1 MNAPIASRTPLE
13 SVVVRFAGDSGDG
26 MQLTGDQFSQATAL
40 AGNDLSTFPDYPA
53 EIRAPT
59 GTTYGVS
66 AFQINFGART
76 IKTSGDAPDVLVAL
90 NPAALKVNID
100 RLRQGGLV
108 IADSG
113 SFGEKNLRRAG
124 YESNPLEDG
133 TLEPWQLINLDISKY
148 TLEVARPLGLGQKDA
163 LRCKNMWVLGLLY
176 WMYGRDPQ
184 PTIDWLQQKF
194 ARLPDVARANI
205 AALKAGHAFAETAE
219 LQVPVFQVPP
229 AEFASGLHS
238 LINGSQALAWGLL
251 TGTHLAGLE
260 MTFCSYPITPS
271 SPLLHAL
278 SKLPGYGVTTFQAE
292 DEIAA
297 ACAAIG
303 ASYAGTLGVTASS
316 GPGLALKTEALGLAI
331 STELPLVLVDTQRGG
346 PSTGLPTKTEQSD
359 LYMAVWGRNGDAPL
373 PVLAASSPADCFYTA
388 IEAVRLATKY
398 MTPVILL
405 SDGYISNASEPWL
418 IPDVNQLT
426 PFPVEF
432 RTDPSEYQPYQR
444 DPASLARA
452 WVKPGTAGLEH
463 RIGGIEKDYFS
474 GDISYDPANHQRMT
488 DVRAAKIQNITD
500 DIPAQTVSDGNPKG
514 ALAVI
519 GWGSTYGPISRAV
532 ANCREQGLDVAHIHL
547 RHLWPLPRNLGELLA
562 AYRTLLVPE
571 MNNGQLATL
580 LRSQYGLVVQPL
592 NKIAGQPFAIAEIE
606 TAIQSV
612 LSPAGAAA

>member
-100 RLRQGGLV
+100 RLRPGGLV

-133 TLEPWQLINLDISKY
+133 TLESWQLINLDISKY

-163 LRCKNMWVLGLLY
+163 LRCKNMWVLGLVY

-194 ARLPDVARANI
+194 ARLPDVATANI

-219 LQVPVFQVPP
+219 LQVPVFHVPP
-229 AEFASGLHS
+229 ASFDSGLHG

-346 PSTGLPTKTEQSD
+346 PSTGLPPKTEQSD
-359 LYMAVWGRNGDAPL
+359 LYMAV
-373 PVLAASSPADCFYTA
+373 
-388 IEAVRLATKY
+388 
-398 MTPVILL
+398 
-405 SDGYISNASEPWL
+405 
-418 IPDVNQLT
+418 
-426 PFPVEF
+426 
-432 RTDPSEYQPYQR
+432 
-444 DPASLARA
+444 
-452 WVKPGTAGLEH
+452 
-463 RIGGIEKDYFS
+463 
-474 GDISYDPANHQRMT
+474 
-488 DVRAAKIQNITD
+488 
-500 DIPAQTVSDGNPKG
+500 
-514 ALAVI
+514 
-519 GWGSTYGPISRAV
+519 
-532 ANCREQGLDVAHIHL
+532 
-547 RHLWPLPRNLGELLA
+547 
-562 AYRTLLVPE
+562 
-571 MNNGQLATL
+571 
-580 LRSQYGLVVQPL
+580 
-592 NKIAGQPFAIAEIE
+592 
-606 TAIQSV
+606 
-612 LSPAGAAA
+612 